1 MSVCVSNYVGEIP
14 WDGNTRGRERE
25 QRGPRIHLR
34 PGGVSS
40 RSSST
45 SRSKTGGEILAPLSA
60 RVDESGCLWISD
72 RVSNEELKLAQSLTG
87 ELAWLAQRCRPDLAY
102 VVSMM
107 ASLTTKDPARVAL
120 IGRKTMAYLNH
131 TRSWR
136 LRFRS
141 EGSPTLVTYTDSS
154 YAPDGDRSHGG
165 AVTFWGTCPISWRSS
180 RQALVTTSSAE
191 TELVAA
197 HHGCQQMESVDALL
211 ADFGEEPS
219 KRIIY
224 VDNAAAITLATSE
237 GGSWKTRHLK
247 VRHRALRQRVEQGWV
262 EVMFCPGDQQLADG
276 LTKLLASQR
285 MTMLM
290 GFWGLV
296 GDQASLRRL
305 QAPAEHQQLQAP
317 AEHQQLQPPAEHQQ
331 LQAPAEHQ
339 HLQAPARH
347 QQQSQAEARHFD
359 LQGLGGL
366 LGLLVILLNLAKA
379 NGHNINPETQQPLAV
394 DSSLELY
401 GVIGMLAIC
410 AVAIWELGRACY
422 RNHGEALR
430 LRNLQGDNR
439 LSKKEMREL
448 NALLRK
454 DPSHLLPQERDRMV
468 QLAEVTG
475 VDLTG
480 ILGKKSSATSSPRVP
495 TSGNV
500 PGSSPTP
507 APPEP
512 FSACAADEELIRL
525 RRAQRRN
532 REIPP
537 PPPPTYEDLVEED
550 ERKRMMMSTSTSTP
564 MPPSPLDERTMRTRT
579 VGVQVQTLQEMP
591 KVVYVTPTGT
601 CVHGTRDC
609 STLSRS
615 TKFAAKEVCQK
626 CIPGQRE
633 VTRPI

>member
-1 MSVCVSNYVGEIP
+1 MEIRE
-14 WDGNTRGRERE
+14 DLNENNEVQGYTLDQEGYLQEVLRHRGVKQEERSLL
-25 QRGPRIHLR
+25 P
-34 PGGVSS
+34 
-40 RSSST
+40 
-45 SRSKTGGEILAPLSA
+45 SA
-60 RVDESGCLWISD
+60 REWMSLEASGFPTEF
-72 RVSNEELKLAQSLTG
+72 SNEELKLAQSLTG

-107 ASLTTKDPARVAL
+107 ASLSTKDPARVAL
-120 IGRKTMAYLNH
+120 IGRKAMAYLNH
-131 TRSWR
+131 TRSWK

-141 EGSPTLVTYTDSS
+141 EGDPMLVTYTDRS
-154 YAPDGDRSHGG
+154 YAPDGDKSHGG

-211 ADFGEEPS
+211 EDFGERPS
-219 KRIIY
+219 RRVIY

-262 EVMFCPGDQQLADG
+262 DVMFCPGDQQLADG

-285 MTMLM
+285 MNMLM
-290 GFWGLV
+290 EFWGLV
-296 GDQASLRRL
+296 GDQAQLRRL
-305 QAPAEHQQLQAP
+305 QAPAELQQLQAP
-317 AEHQQLQPPAEHQQ
+317 AELQQLRAPAELQQLQAQAAFQQLRAQAEHQQ
-331 LQAPAEHQ
+331 DHASE
-339 HLQAPARH
+339 
-347 QQQSQAEARHFD
+347 QQPQPTATHFD

-366 LGLLVILLNLAKA
+366 LGLLVILINIAKA
-379 NGHNINPETQQPLAV
+379 NGHNINPETQQPLAM

-401 GVIGMLAIC
+401 GVVGMLAIC

-430 LRNLQGDNR
+430 LRALQGDQR

-448 NALLRK
+448 NSLLRK
-454 DPSHLLPQERDRMV
+454 EPSQLLPQERERMV
-468 QLAEVTG
+468 RLADATG

-480 ILGKKSSATSSPRVP
+480 ILGKKGGTLSSPRMSTP
-495 TSGNV
+495 TSAVG
-500 PGSSPTP
+500 GTPTP
-507 APPEP
+507 PPPEP
-512 FSACAADEELIRL
+512 FSACAADEDLIRM

-532 REIPP
+532 QVVPP
-537 PPPPTYEDLVEED
+537 PPPPTYEDLIEED
-550 ERKRMMMSTSTSTP
+550 ERKRKLLSATASTSVAW
-564 MPPSPLDERTMRTRT
+564 SPLDDATARTRS
-579 VGVQVQTLQEMP
+579 VGIQVQTLQEMP

-633 VTRPI
+633 VTRPT